1 MSELPPPAV
10 QPDAAPAIR
19 EAPPVI
25 ELSDICMSF
34 AKPSGAPLPVLAG
47 VDLTLREGE
56 ILGLLGRSGSGKS
69 TLLRIAGGLVQPS
82 SGQVRYR
89 GAPLAGPAEGIGVV
103 FQTFAL
109 YPWLTVLDNVELGL
123 DASDLPRDVIRRRA
137 LSVIELIGLEGFES
151 AFPREL
157 SGGMRQRVGFARA
170 LVGEPALLL
179 MDEPFSALDVL
190 TADTLRMDFLDL
202 WAARQLPT
210 KAVLL
215 VTHNIEE
222 AVQMCD
228 RVLVL

>member
-1 MSELPPPAV
+1 MSELTPASI
-10 QPDAAPAIR
+10 QPDAVPAIR

-25 ELSDICMSF
+25 ELHDICMSF

-69 TLLRIAGGLVQPS
+69 TLLRIAGGLIKPS

-123 DASDLPRDVIRRRA
+123 DASGLPRDVVRRRT
-137 LSVIELIGLEGFES
+137 SVHVRPQPCLPM
-151 AFPREL
+151 PR
-157 SGGMRQRVGFARA
+157 
-170 LVGEPALLL
+170 
-179 MDEPFSALDVL
+179 
-190 TADTLRMDFLDL
+190 
-202 WAARQLPT
+202 
-210 KAVLL
+210 
-215 VTHNIEE
+215 
-222 AVQMCD
+222 
-228 RVLVL
+228 